1 MILRALRTAV
11 RLSAMVSLVGCAK
24 GEHPVA
30 QGAVAA
36 PASSSSSSPCAHAA
50 CSDHFFVEA
59 APGDC
64 AAGAPCDLQLKV
76 LATGDYHI
84 NDDYPYRFTADEAP
98 GVAFLGANPAD
109 TRVFSKS
116 TGDWQK
122 AETKAGTMRV
132 RFTPAAAGPKT
143 IAGTFKVSVCSA
155 ENCLLEQ
162 PKVSAVVAAK

>member
-1 MILRALRTAV
+1 MLRALRTAV
-11 RLSAMVSLVGCAK
+11 GLSVVVLLVGCAK

-30 QGAVAA
+30 QGAAGA
-36 PASSSSSSPCAHAA
+36 PTSSASSSPCAHAA

-59 APGDC
+59 APGGC

-76 LATGDYHI
+76 VATGDYHI
-84 NDDYPYRFTADEAP
+84 NDDYPYRFKADEAP
-98 GVAFLGANPAD
+98 GVAFLGSDPAD
-109 TRVFSKS
+109 KGLFSKS

-122 AETKAGTMRV
+122 TETKAGVMKV
-132 RFTPAAAGPKT
+132 RFTPAAAGPQT

-162 PKVSAVVAAK
+162 PKVRAVVATK